1 MKSQEGEEALASG
14 LRMKQVSRPTLV
26 PLKSS
31 TLVQSRSVDK
41 LLFDIYV
48 RSLTGLFSVKVFE
61 SRGMQVCEEAVKLLK
76 NGKRKPIKVIGS
88 L

>member
-1 MKSQEGEEALASG
+1 MEEVEEMKSQEGEGALASG

-41 LLFDIYV
+41 L
-48 RSLTGLFSVKVFE
+48 
-61 SRGMQVCEEAVKLLK
+61 
-76 NGKRKPIKVIGS
+76 
-88 L
+88 